1 MAISDDVLVE
11 PSVRSEPTGVNTAR
25 MQSRIQLPKIELPS
39 FDGSILEWRSFRDI
53 YISLVHNNESIDD
66 AERFHY
72 LISRLS
78 GSALSVIKS
87 VPLTAAN
94 YAIAWGALSDRF
106 DNKRL
111 LASAHLDKLFAFK
124 PIVQESLPALMEFVN
139 TFKENVS
146 IIKSIGVDD
155 LAGFLLFHMGSRV
168 LDPTTL
174 RLFESSISQS
184 TIPEFGELLDFVQQR
199 CKILENLKLSNKIE
213 NKVDHVDKWREKAP
227 SRGKSTTSTKSV
239 LAVTTSSPNKS
250 SIKFVSR
257 NCVFC
262 DHADHNIY
270 QCPKFNEL
278 SVEKRRDIVV
288 KQKLCFACLNPTHMV
303 KACSS
308 KGACRSCSS
317 KQHHSLLHLT
327 SYKSSTTETPSTSE
341 NENSTSFVGA
351 ARTNSTVVLGTAVVH
366 IKDAWGQTH
375 AVRALLDSGSQ
386 LSAMTNNCSA
396 RLGLPRNRFQS
407 NIVGLGQSPVTQIQG
422 VTKCQFT
429 SHFDS
434 KYVFPTVDLV
444 VLPHITAAMPSAHL
458 PSNAGVEH
466 YAGIPSALDTKIGWI
481 IFGSFSTSNT
491 TPLVALTTAVDQSID
506 DQLSRFW
513 EIEEPAASVSPTTEE
528 QWCETFFKN
537 STSRDSSGRFCVA
550 FPFHDLFTNS
560 VQFQTLSPHGLGE
573 SRSVALKRFH
583 NLERRLAKD
592 AELYAAYRQF
602 MSTYLRLGHMVLAPE
617 PGKYFI
623 PHHAV
628 LKADG
633 DMSKIRVVFDASSV
647 SSSGRSL
654 NDVLCTGPK
663 LQVDLRDILLRSRL
677 HRFILTADI
686 VKMYRQILIRS
697 EDRVFQHIFWRDSP
711 SDNLQEYQLCT
722 ITYGLNCA
730 PYLAIRCLHELDEQ
744 DGHLFPLAKGVLNRS
759 AYVDDIV
766 VGADTEEQLLRR
778 KEAIVG
784 LLHNGACELSKWTS
798 NSALVL
804 GSISPDHRA
813 NSVSFDPR
821 DEHSVKVLGLH
832 WNTTNDSFAY
842 HTSIP
847 QASSTKRQVLSII
860 ARLFDPI
867 GALGPL
873 LLWAKYFMQSLWGNK
888 LGWDDPMPEELL
900 STWRQFCLELPA
912 VFELILP
919 RHFPVTSQ
927 QDIQLLGFADASTK
941 GYAAT
946 IYLRIVNAD
955 GDVSVK
961 LVTCK
966 TKVAPLR
973 AITTIEA
980 LSTPRLELCGALLL
994 AQTLQHTHYVL
1005 SSEIS
1010 ISRIRAWS
1018 DSSIVLS
1025 WLTSDQKYFKI
1036 FITNRVAK
1044 IHRLIPDCEWNHVS
1058 TSDNPA
1064 DPASRGLLPRSTVA
1078 SRIYWNGPDF
1088 LQLPEEQW
1096 PKSKLSPLSPDQ
1108 LPETRPNITTM
1119 LTVNVQSPSLE
1130 LFSRFSSLSKL
1141 QRVMSF
1147 VLRFLRRLRHQSVNV
1162 GPLTLAE
1169 REAALR
1175 VVVQRTQQHYF
1186 SDLSNMLRTKSA
1198 VTPSSLAQLAPYT
1211 DVNGVIRV
1219 GGRLRFSDVHQ
1230 EAKHPILLPRSSY
1243 LTDLLIRHYHLTFLH
1258 GGPKLII
1265 SMLSQKFWIL
1275 SSRAAVLA
1283 HIGNDEQNFPKA
1295 NTIEDKANMALVFM
1309 FQPLCDNYTQPVA
1322 VFASRGPVHGTVLAQ
1337 LLLKFIILVE
1347 KAGAKV
1353 HGFVCDGATTNRKLW
1368 SELGINGK
1376 MNELNNS
1383 FIHPLDTTRKLN
1395 GQNDPIRWD
1404 FFEKLYNTEKENR
1417 GLVKVCPSI
1426 TKSHV
1431 YLNSFLKMKVKLA
1444 TQIFSESVATALE
1457 YYKLK
1462 NYPEFQNSSETTNFC
1477 RKINCLFDSLN
1488 NLNPYHGLSVDSE
1501 GWKNIKS
1508 SINWLDDWEMAL
1520 KEGEITE
1527 EEFLPPNTSQGL
1539 RITMSSMLDMSLYLI
1554 DKFDFKYI
1562 LSGRINQD
1570 NLEIFFGTI
1579 RAAGG
1584 QNDHPAMPNFQHI
1597 YKMLSV
1603 YSILKPPKSGNC
1615 TVIEH
1620 NKNLIKLEELKNIF
1634 DKPKATAIDLIKE
1647 KLNESLLN
1655 IDDIHEIEVF
1665 DIMSESLS
1673 PFNSTDVV
1681 DCIIYYIAGYFT
1693 KQVST
1698 SHFI

>member
-1 MAISDDVLVE
+1 MPLSAGEIERAERLLKRTIAKRDMLVSQVQLLCDLAHKVGTDKEVLPLFRARKKDIGGLRTQCSLEQDSILDILIQLQREEEYNSVHVPIGNKLSENYYLIMAISDDVLVE

-94 YAIAWGALSDRF
+94 YAIAWGAQSDRF

-213 NKVDHVDKWREKAP
+213 NKIDHVDKWREKAP
-227 SRGKSTTSTKSV
+227 IRGKSTTSTKSV

-303 KACSS
+303 KDCSS

-341 NENSTSFVGA
+341 NGNSTSFVGA

-386 LSAMTNNCSA
+386 LSAITNNCSA

-458 PSNAGVEH
+458 PSNVRHRYRHLLLADKHFDVPARIDVLFGADVFPNLIRSQAGVEH
-466 YAGIPSALDTKIGWI
+466 FAGFPSALDTKIGWI
-481 IFGSFSTSNT
+481 IFGSLSTSNT

-513 EIEEPAASVSPTTEE
+513 EIEEPAASVSPTTED

-550 FPFHDLFTNS
+550 LPFHDLFTNS
-560 VQFQTLSPHGLGE
+560 VQFQTSSPHGLGE

-592 AELYAAYRQF
+592 VELYAAYRQF
-602 MSTYLRLGHMVLAPE
+602 MSTYLKLGHMVLAPE

-628 LKADG
+628 LKTDC

-686 VKMYRQILIRS
+686 VKIYRQILIRS

-759 AYVDDIV
+759 TYVDDIV

-778 KEAIVG
+778 KEAIVS

-832 WNTTNDSFAY
+832 WDTTNDNFAY

-873 LLWAKYFMQSLWGNK
+873 LLWAKYFMQSLW
-888 LGWDDPMPEELL
+888 
-900 STWRQFCLELPA
+900 A
-912 VFELILP
+912 VFDLILP

-973 AITTIEA
+973 ITTTTEA
-980 LSTPRLELCGALLL
+980 LSIPRLELCGALLL

-1010 ISRIRAWS
+1010 LSRIRAWS

-1058 TSDNPA
+1058 TTDNPA
-1064 DPASRGLLPRSTVA
+1064 DPASRGLLPRATVA
-1078 SRIYWNGPDF
+1078 SRIYWDGPDF

-1119 LTVNVQSPSLE
+1119 LTVNVQSPSLTALIVITD
-1130 LFSRFSSLSKL
+1130 LFNETSDQKERMYISLGIDIN
-1141 QRVMSF
+1141 QTNTNTQE
-1147 VLRFLRRLRHQSVNV
+1147 LRRNKRGLINLI
-1162 GPLTLAE
+1162 GNAMYTLFGVCDDKCAKKT
-1169 REAALR
+1169 REAIKQTEETGANILHIMNSQTT
-1175 VVVQRTQQHYF
+1175 VVKTVV
-1186 SDLSNMLRTKSA
+1186 K
-1198 VTPSSLAQLAPYT
+1198 
-1211 DVNGVIRV
+1211 
-1219 GGRLRFSDVHQ
+1219 
-1230 EAKHPILLPRSSY
+1230 
-1243 LTDLLIRHYHLTFLH
+1243 
-1258 GGPKLII
+1258 KL
-1265 SMLSQKFWIL
+1265 
-1275 SSRAAVLA
+1275 
-1283 HIGNDEQNFPKA
+1283 GNTLNQTEQ
-1295 NTIEDKANMALVFM
+1295 
-1309 FQPLCDNYTQPVA
+1309 
-1322 VFASRGPVHGTVLAQ
+1322 
-1337 LLLKFIILVE
+1337 
-1347 KAGAKV
+1347 
-1353 HGFVCDGATTNRKLW
+1353 
-1368 SELGINGK
+1368 
-1376 MNELNNS
+1376 
-1383 FIHPLDTTRKLN
+1383 
-1395 GQNDPIRWD
+1395 
-1404 FFEKLYNTEKENR
+1404 LYNEITLKE
-1417 GLVKVCPSI
+1417 
-1426 TKSHV
+1426 
-1431 YLNSFLKMKVKLA
+1431 
-1444 TQIFSESVATALE
+1444 
-1457 YYKLK
+1457 K
-1462 NYPEFQNSSETTNFC
+1462 NYMIECN
-1477 RKINCLFDSLN
+1477 
-1488 NLNPYHGLSVDSE
+1488 
-1501 GWKNIKS
+1501 
-1508 SINWLDDWEMAL
+1508 
-1520 KEGEITE
+1520 
-1527 EEFLPPNTSQGL
+1527 
-1539 RITMSSMLDMSLYLI
+1539 
-1554 DKFDFKYI
+1554 KY
-1562 LSGRINQD
+1562 
-1570 NLEIFFGTI
+1570 
-1579 RAAGG
+1579 
-1584 QNDHPAMPNFQHI
+1584 
-1597 YKMLSV
+1597 K
-1603 YSILKPPKSGNC
+1603 
-1615 TVIEH
+1615 
-1620 NKNLIKLEELKNIF
+1620 IKLM
-1634 DKPKATAIDLIKE
+1634 T
-1647 KLNESLLN
+1647 
-1655 IDDIHEIEVF
+1655 
-1665 DIMSESLS
+1665 
-1673 PFNSTDVV
+1673 
-1681 DCIIYYIAGYFT
+1681 C
-1693 KQVST
+1693 
-1698 SHFI
+1698 